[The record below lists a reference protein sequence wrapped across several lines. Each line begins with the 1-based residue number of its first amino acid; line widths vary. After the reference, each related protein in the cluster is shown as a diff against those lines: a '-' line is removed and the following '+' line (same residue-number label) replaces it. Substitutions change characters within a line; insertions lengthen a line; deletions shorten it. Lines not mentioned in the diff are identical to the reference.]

1 MEQIENPEGD
11 PHKYSTDFYSG
22 AESNS
27 VEERQPFPQVM
38 LEQRTFTCRKKKKRD
53 SICLTPY
60 IKMGFLCGSDGK
72 ELPTMQET

>member
-38 LEQRTFTCRKKKKRD
+38 LEQRTFTCRKKKKKRLNM
-53 SICLTPY
+53 SYTLH
-60 IKMGFLCGSDGK
+60 KNG
-72 ELPTMQET
+72 LPLWLRW